1 MWQFQNFSVTN
12 ILPEI
17 DSGHF
22 EATKTAV
29 LTIWVALI
37 CEFLKIMDIFKCEIF
52 PKIKIQNLQNCKN
65 NTFWPLEISQAL
77 FHVYT

>member
-37 CEFLKIMDIFKCEIF
+37 LICEFLEIIDIFKC
-52 PKIKIQNLQNCKN
+52 
-65 NTFWPLEISQAL
+65 
-77 FHVYT
+77 